1 MLCNGNHSEFCG
13 GSSRLDVYDYNN
25 SVSLP
30 PWTTTSTATA
40 SGISS
45 GLPSSVG
52 TSTSSTSSI
61 ISSPI
66 SSSGSSAVQSLA
78 IKPTVG
84 VYSFQ
89 GCYTEATDGR
99 ALSLASFYDYT
110 AMTLEECA
118 GDCAAYDYFG
128 VEYGGECWSTP
139 PFLVLRSLL
148 TE

>member
-1 MLCNGNHSEFCG
+1 MLCSGNYSEFCG
-13 GSSRLDVYDYNN
+13 GSSRLDVYDYSN

-30 PWTTTSTATA
+30 PWTTTSTPTG

-45 GLPSSVG
+45 GSPSSVA
-52 TSTSSTSSI
+52 TSTLSTSSI
-61 ISSPI
+61 ISSPT
-66 SSSGSSAVQSLA
+66 SSPLPSAVRALA
-78 IKPTVG
+78 IEPTVG
-84 VYSFQ
+84 AYSFQ
-89 GCYTEATDGR
+89 GCYTEATNQR

-128 VEYGGECWSTP
+128 VEYGGECWSTR

-148 TE
+148 TD